1 MVKVAI
7 IGILNSAFFVLP
19 ATLGCGVDPEAE
31 FPVQQTGPS
40 PLKMDLQEEGTLV
53 LQAEDGKKL
62 VSATHVLPN
71 GNGTLVVADEKSGN
85 VVEVTADGLVIG
97 EYRHLEGEGRNFT
110 RPRYLI
116 WTPNGG
122 LIVLDSRYSYKF
134 DKDKKYMEKRS
145 WWYVEKM
152 EYNGAGRYAKLVSK
166 GRFLFK
172 VGPTEDGEYGLLAVD
187 NMSLVRKYEN
197 KGMVLRGDSLVV
209 TTNLDN
215 ALRVYDIKKG
225 QLIGK
230 YLVDARQVSN
240 DLFSE
245 VDSRHEP
252 RFVKE
257 WANAAHLL
265 DLHYLQEVGLYIVFV
280 QAPETEEMR
289 EESEGFGYYLVY
301 DDQFRRVGRIDLDY
315 GWLVGTADEGLLY
328 MRQKPCIDNSGD
340 LADPVVKVYRIA
352 VSDAYSA
359 I

>member
-7 IGILNSAFFVLP
+7 IGVLSSAFFVLP
-19 ATLGCGVDPEAE
+19 AILGCSVDPEAD

-40 PLKMDLQEEGTLV
+40 PLKMDLREEGPLV
-53 LQAEDGKKL
+53 LRAEDGKKL

-71 GNGTLVVADEKSGN
+71 GNGTLVVADRKSGN
-85 VVEVTADGLVIG
+85 VVEVTADGLIID

-110 RPRYLI
+110 KPKYLI
-116 WTPNGG
+116 WTPSGG
-122 LIVLDSRYSYKF
+122 LIVLDSRYAYEFNKA
-134 DKDKKYMEKRS
+134 KEYVEKRPRGH
-145 WWYVEKM
+145 VEKM
-152 EYNGAGRYAKLVSK
+152 EYNDAGRYAKLVSK
-166 GRFLFK
+166 GRFLFR

-187 NMSLVRKYEN
+187 NMSLLRKYRN
-197 KGMVLRGDSLVV
+197 KGLVLKGDSLVA

-215 ALRVYDIKKG
+215 ALRVYDINKG

-230 YLVDARQVSN
+230 YLVDERQVSN
-240 DLFSE
+240 GLFSE

-257 WANAAHLL
+257 WSNAAHLI
-265 DLHYLQEVGLYIVFV
+265 DLHYLQEVGLYIVLV
-280 QAPETEEMR
+280 EAPETEEMK
-289 EESEGFGYYLVY
+289 EEGEGNFYYLVY
-301 DDQFRRVGRIDLDY
+301 DDRFRRVGRIDLNY

-328 MRQKPCIDNSGD
+328 MEQKPYIDDSGN

-352 VSDAYSA
+352 VSD